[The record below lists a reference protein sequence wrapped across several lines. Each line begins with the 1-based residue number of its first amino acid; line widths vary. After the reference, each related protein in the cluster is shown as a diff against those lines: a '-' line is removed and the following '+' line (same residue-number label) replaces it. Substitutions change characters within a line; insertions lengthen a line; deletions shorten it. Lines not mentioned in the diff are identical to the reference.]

1 MAKDKFSGSLQKH
14 VAHVLA
20 GRGARSLGELCEV
33 VGSDKSNLLGCLQ
46 RLEGDGLVV
55 GVGTG
60 DAAAPGQAAKLWSLT
75 DAGRTA
81 LEPKPQDIGRLGPG
95 HRWLWATFSSEQEIG
110 VDDALED
117 GDLAAGSIWVARTE
131 GEGRG
136 YLFTFDAAAGP
147 QPAESLLRAL
157 TKLGARCTTG
167 TVVSA
172 QPASGFLNV
181 LRTAKA
187 AGERAAQAASTDE
200 G

>member
-1 MAKDKFSGSLQKH
+1 VAKDKFSGSLQKH

-81 LEPKPQDIGRLGPG
+81 LEPG
-95 HRWLWATFSSEQEIG
+95 HRWLWATFSGEQGIG

-117 GDLAAGSIWVARTE
+117 GDLAAGALWVARTD

-136 YLFTFDAAAGP
+136 YLFSFDAAAGP

-172 QPASGFLNV
+172 QATSGFLSV

-187 AGERAAQAASTDE
+187 AGERAEQAASADE
-200 G
+200 D